1 MSVARQKGTAAE
13 TAVVNYLR
21 DRGFVGAERR
31 ALKGGKDE
39 GDITGLGPCCL
50 EVKAC
55 KTMDLAGWLD
65 ELIAEKA
72 NARAEIGAVWAKRRG
87 KGSPGDWYVIMTGDQ
102 FTDILLEWA
111 GLKIPG
117 ELAS

>member
-1 MSVARQKGTAAE
+1 MSAQRQKGTAAE

-21 DRGFVGAERR
+21 ERGFVGAERR

-39 GDITGLGPCCL
+39 GDITGLGPVCV
-50 EVKAC
+50 EVKNC
-55 KTMDLAGWLD
+55 KTMDLAGWVD
-65 ELIAEKA
+65 EAMVEKA

-87 KGSPGDWYVIMTGDQ
+87 KGSPADWYVVMTGAQ
-102 FTDILLEWA
+102 FADLLIEWA
-111 GLKIPG
+111 GLEVPG